1 MPLCLLYARKVSL
14 RRRQAMRSDIL
25 AQDGGW
31 CARAG
36 EREPPRPA
44 RQARLAERGPLRYA
58 ASRAPVLSAQGMGA
72 MKLAFADCVL
82 DLAARQLSRAGRVL
96 PLEPKMFELLEVL
109 IQRRPAVVK
118 NEELDEILWP
128 KVYVART
135 SLTRL
140 VSELRS
146 ALGDT
151 PRDSK
156 IIRTVYKSGYAF
168 DAAVS
173 ILSAP
178 TPLAPPAFTL
188 VWNDKSFPLI
198 DGEHIAGRGD
208 ECELVIDAETVSRR
222 HARIIV
228 RGASASIEDLD
239 STNGTSVSGIRI
251 SAPTA
256 LVDGNQIALG
266 TAKLVI
272 RKRDPS
278 KETVKVSDG
287 DRDRLVLQGLD

>member
-1 MPLCLLYARKVSL
+1 
-14 RRRQAMRSDIL
+14 
-25 AQDGGW
+25 
-31 CARAG
+31 
-36 EREPPRPA
+36 
-44 RQARLAERGPLRYA
+44 
-58 ASRAPVLSAQGMGA
+58 MGA

-151 PRDSK
+151 PRDSR

-168 DAAVS
+168 DAAVT
-173 ILSAP
+173 ILSAA
-178 TPLAPPAFTL
+178 TPLAPPPVFTL
-188 VWNDKSFPLI
+188 VWNDKLFPLVE
-198 DGEHIAGRGD
+198 GEHVAGRGD

-222 HARIIV
+222 HACIAV
-228 RGASASIEDLD
+228 RGGTASIEDLD
-239 STNGTSVSGIRI
+239 STNGTSVNGTRI
-251 SAPTA
+251 SAATPLT
-256 LVDGNQIALG
+256 DGNQIELG
-266 TAKLVI
+266 TAKLLI

-287 DRDRLVLQGLD
+287 DRDRLVLQGLHGP